1 MCRIFK
7 VYHIGFYAWLKEPLN
22 NKAKDDRRLMGSLKQ
37 AWLESGCVNGYHKLH
52 DDLRSLG
59 ETCSP
64 NKIARLTGLSVI
76 KAHIGYKR
84 NPGFSLFDSQFRS
97 KYILPS
103 YNKIVDIPKQE
114 QTPSVNDALANHFS
128 KITTSNYN
136 AIIHRHQRTQTAS
149 AYSIFPLR
157 LPTARR
163 MAAS

>member
-7 VYHIGFYAWLKEPLN
+7 VYHIGFYAWLKEPLS

-37 AWLESGCVNGYHKLH
+37 AWLESGCVNGYRKLH

-84 NPGFSLFDSQFRS
+84 KAGLYAGKLGVIAPNHLARDFNVETPD
-97 KYILPS
+97 KACVTDITYI
-103 YNKIVDIPKQE
+103 
-114 QTPSVNDALANHFS
+114 
-128 KITTSNYN
+128 
-136 AIIHRHQRTQTAS
+136 RTHEG
-149 AYSIFPLR
+149 
-157 LPTARR
+157 
-163 MAAS
+163 